1 MSRQVVVLPTG
12 TANLASVLAAF
23 ARLDAQARIATE
35 PAMVL
40 DAERLVLPGVGTF
53 GATMA
58 GLRAAGLD
66 IAIAERTR
74 RGAALFAMCVGLQVL
89 FQESEESP
97 GSTGLSVLSGRV
109 GGFPET
115 VRVPQF
121 GWNRIEPEPG
131 CRYLEAGYAYFANSF
146 RVLQAPGCKVARAEH
161 GDSFVAALERG
172 PLVAC
177 QFHPELSGAFG
188 HDLMARWL
196 EG

>member
-1 MSRQVVVLPTG
+1 VVVLPTG